1 MPRYKTVQTL
11 ELIGNLFM
19 KFILNVPILPID
31 QKFSVISCFSLER
44 YIMHVSRVITRNYPS
59 QKISEIR
66 EE

>member
-44 YIMHVSRVITRNYPS
+44 YNARFTSYNA
-59 QKISEIR
+59 
-66 EE
+66 